1 MIIYLYLAEQPGV
14 VDVSTRYG
22 SHVSQ
27 SVLQT
32 WERTNG
38 LTLTDELKEFYTSH
52 NGVYLTWKYNYNS

>member
-1 MIIYLYLAEQPGV
+1 M